1 MSRRAFLALAGGTV
15 AVAACSSGS
24 SSKSNDSID
33 PTMSAFR
40 MEIEPYVSP
49 APQRFAYILT
59 AGNGDFAGGPPTT
72 MSVRP
77 PGGSW
82 TAPVPATFM
91 ADGLSPRAR
100 GVYVVHLP
108 LTRAG
113 NWDGRVTI
121 AGRETVELAF
131 TVTGHPVTP
140 VVGAQGRSVVSPTV
154 AKPLGTDPLC
164 TRTDPDGRAA
174 PCPLHTASLD
184 QVIGKGTPVAVMFAT
199 PARCQSRYCGPVLEQ
214 LLSVQDTY
222 ASKVRLMHVEI
233 YKNLTTSDLV
243 AATETWLGSTGE
255 PWLFGLDGTGKVLGR
270 LSGAFATSEVTQLLD
285 TLVASATP
293 PTTTTTTTSPGSSS
307 SSSSTT
313 TSGNGSGSSTSSS
326 SSSPST
332 SPTTSSTPPTT

>member
-1 MSRRAFLALAGGTV
+1 MSRRAFLGLAGGTV
-15 AVAACSSGS
+15 AIAACGAGS
-24 SSKSNDSID
+24 SSKSNDSSG

-40 MEIEPYVSP
+40 MEIEPYVSST
-49 APQRFAYILT
+49 PQRFAYILT
-59 AGNGDFAGGPPTT
+59 AGNGDFAGGPSTT
-72 MSVRP
+72 LSVRP
-77 PGGSW
+77 PGGPWS
-82 TAPVPATFM
+82 APVQATFM

-108 LTRAG
+108 LTQPG

-121 AGRETVELAF
+121 AGKETVELAF
-131 TVTGHPVTP
+131 PVTAHPVTP
-140 VVGAQGRSVVSPTV
+140 AVGAQGRSVMSPTV

-184 QVIGKGTPVAVMFAT
+184 QVIGKGIPVAVMFAT

-214 LLSVQDTY
+214 LLSVRNSY
-222 ASKVRLMHVEI
+222 AGKVRLTHVEI
-233 YKNLTTSDLV
+233 YKNLTTNDLV

-255 PWLFGLDGTGKVLGR
+255 PWMFGLDGTGKVLGR

-293 PTTTTTTTSPGSSS
+293 PTTTTTTTSPNSSSGSSS
-307 SSSSTT
+307 SSTSTT
-313 TSGNGSGSSTSSS
+313 TSGSGSSTSSS
-326 SSSPST
+326 SSSV
-332 SPTTSSTPPTT
+332 PTTTSRPPTT